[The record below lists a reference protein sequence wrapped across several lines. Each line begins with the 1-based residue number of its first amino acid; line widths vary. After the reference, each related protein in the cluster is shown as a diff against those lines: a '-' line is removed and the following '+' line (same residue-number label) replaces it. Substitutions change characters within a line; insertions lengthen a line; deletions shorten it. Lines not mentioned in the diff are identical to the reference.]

1 MQNLT
6 NKQRKELNKKEKEEA
21 AGLAPK
27 NSKPTETAAAA
38 PTSQVIVVKDM
49 GSVAI

>member
-6 NKQRKELNKKEKEEA
+6 NKQRKELNRKEKEEA
-21 AGLAPK
+21 SVGAPPK
-27 NSKPTETAAAA
+27 KPTDA
-38 PTSQVIVVKDM
+38 PAEPITQVIVVKDM